1 MKIHT
6 GDTVQVIYGKDVGK
20 TGKVE
25 RVNRERNTVVV
36 SGVAESKKH
45 VHPSQK
51 NQDGGIISFNRPI
64 DVSNVMLVCPACGE
78 KTRVGYQ
85 IKSKGKKV
93 RVCKK
98 CGKEIK

>member
-6 GDTVQVIYGKDVGK
+6 KDTVKVIYGKDIGK

-25 RVNRERNTVVV
+25 RVDRDRGRVVV

-45 VHPSQK
+45 VPPSQK
-51 NQDGGIISFNRPI
+51 SQEGGIISFNRPI
-64 DVSNVMLVCPACGE
+64 DVSNVMLVCPSCN
-78 KTRVGYQ
+78 KPTRVGYK
-85 IKSKGKKV
+85 IKDGKKF

>member
-25 RVNRERNTVVV
+25 RVDRERGTVVV
-36 SGVAESKKH
+36 SGIAEAKKH
-45 VHPSQK
+45 VRPSQK
-51 NQDGGIISFNRPI
+51 NQEGGIVSFNRPI
-64 DVSNVMLVCPACGE
+64 DVSNVMLVCPRCDE
-78 KTRVGYQ
+78 KSRVGYEF
-85 IKSKGKKV
+85 KNDKKI